1 MKKLKELD
9 EKKKISI
16 LISLF
21 AVSFIAMM
29 FFGKIE
35 QTQSYHNFA
44 DNRTFFG
51 IPNFFDTVSNLLFS
65 FVGMTGSWFVYKNVR
80 KEARYSW
87 LTLFAGVTLV
97 SFGSGYYH
105 WNPNDSTLVWDRL
118 PLIMGFMGLFSA
130 LLTEFINPK
139 LEKFLLVPAVLLGA
153 LSVLY
158 WHYVGDLRF
167 YIWLQAVTLLAITAV
182 IIMYQGR
189 FTLRRYL
196 LYTFGFYI
204 LSKFAEFSDRTIYS
218 ATNNILSG
226 HTLKHILAALAVF
239 SVYLMLKRR
248 DTREG

>member
-1 MKKLKELD
+1 
-9 EKKKISI
+9 
-16 LISLF
+16 
-21 AVSFIAMM
+21 MM